1 MFLPLQAHEDGGYIK
16 LVVKEECKDH
26 VPGPVQRV
34 LKSFH
39 TEVRE
44 FTIDPLKNIIMLEMA
59 DALSFRKLFLNVK
72 KPTLKKKK
80 LPYNVNA
87 LEGVSCF
94 FVTRESKRGLLE
106 RLCLLEEWVLTYML
120 THINLRSSSIISF
133 SSKFLLLN

>member
-44 FTIDPLKNIIMLEMA
+44 FTIDPLKDIIMLEMA

-72 KPTLKKKK
+72 KPTLKKK

-94 FVTRESKRGLLE
+94 FVKE
-106 RLCLLEEWVLTYML
+106 
-120 THINLRSSSIISF
+120 NRSGAY
-133 SSKFLLLN
+133 

>member
-1 MFLPLQAHEDGGYIK
+1 VFLPLQAHEDGGYIK

-80 LPYNVNA
+80 
-87 LEGVSCF
+87 
-94 FVTRESKRGLLE
+94 VTLQCKCSRGG
-106 RLCLLEEWVLTYML
+106 
-120 THINLRSSSIISF
+120 
-133 SSKFLLLN
+133 